1 MTLYETIYERKS
13 IRNYKQDRI
22 SGEVLNRILEY
33 EKELLPYYPEINVK
47 MEIIGEADIKKH
59 FTGVLNVKAPYYLA
73 IHSEE
78 KEGDMINAGYLMEQ
92 MALYINSIELGT
104 CFLGGAYAKKQKK
117 ADSPYSFVVLLAF
130 GITNENLYRK
140 SVMAKRLK
148 LQELCIFKN
157 EASRDLKTILEA
169 ARLAPSWLNG
179 QPWRFVVYDNRFHIF
194 QKKSILPLDVVRK
207 RNEFDIGVMLAHVML
222 AAEELWVDITVK
234 RLENISHKSIPNN
247 HYITSV
253 ILK

>member
-13 IRNYKQDRI
+13 IRNYKLDSISGDFIDRI
-22 SGEVLNRILEY
+22 LQY
-33 EKELLPYYPEINVK
+33 EKELIPYNSEIDVK

-73 IHSEE
+73 IYSEE
-78 KEGDMINAGYLMEQ
+78 KEGYMINAGYLMEQ
-92 MALYINSIELGT
+92 MALYINSKELGT

-117 ADSPYSFVVLLAF
+117 TNLLYPFVILLAF
-130 GITNENLYRK
+130 GIPKENLHRK
-140 SVMAKRLK
+140 AALAKRLK

-157 EASRDLKTILEA
+157 EGSRDLRTILEA

-179 QPWRFVVYDNRFHIF
+179 QPWRFVVYDNRIHIF
-194 QKKSILPLDVVRK
+194 QKKSMLPLEVVQK
-207 RNEFDIGVMLAHVML
+207 RNEFDIGVMLSHIML
-222 AAEELWVDITVK
+222 AAEELWVEMSMK

-253 ILK
+253 IIK